1 MYFFIYIEG
10 DSSSSA
16 QLLKIEHKKLYP
28 EAQQLQEQA
37 LKITKAHEQLV
48 ASGCY
53 AGEPAKEQAY
63 SVLKATSDYVH
74 DLQQRDDL
82 LERVVDFFK
91 LAQNVRDIS

>member
-1 MYFFIYIEG
+1 MGFLG

-16 QLLKIEHKKLYP
+16 QLLRLEHKKLFP

-63 SVLKATSDYVH
+63 NVLKATSDYVQ
-74 DLQQRDDL
+74 DIQARDSL
-82 LERVVDFFK
+82 LERIIAFFK
-91 LAQNVRDIS
+91 SAQNVSITTV